1 MGWLPATNRRGAS
14 PADAL
19 EAGDEATER
28 TVPES
33 EVRGLPGTVARA
45 VPYAA
50 RAECHIRPGPIVFR
64 LAAGSPSVLP
74 SIEPSGATMT
84 EREERDPGAR
94 ARSAP
99 RRLRFAGLGAVV
111 LLAAACGESPT
122 EPLGG
127 GGSEITRLP
136 RALSAAEAEIIGAGN
151 SFAFGLLAQANRPGD
166 NLFLSPFSAS
176 MALGMTMNGAGGET
190 WSQMRD
196 VLGFDGL
203 AEEEINAAYASLL
216 ELLVGLDPAVE
227 TAVGNSVWTRLGFP
241 VREDFLAA
249 VRETFDAEVAELDFA
264 GPAASGRINGW
275 VREATKGRIEE
286 IVPSPIPGGVL
297 MYLINA
303 VYLKAPWASPFDP
316 SDTRSEP
323 FRLDDGSVRT
333 VPLMSLRSHFAY
345 LENDRFQAVD
355 LPYGGGAFS
364 MTVLLPR
371 PGASVDGLVASLDAA
386 QWEGITSGFR
396 ETDLQIFLP
405 RFRMAY
411 ERTLNDDLAA
421 LGMVDAFDRAR
432 ADLTRLST
440 VAGLF
445 ISEVKQKA
453 WVEVNEEGTEAA
465 AATVVAVNESAVP
478 VVRADRPF
486 LFLIRERLSGTILFA
501 GKFASPP
508 AG

>member
-1 MGWLPATNRRGAS
+1 MTKRE
-14 PADAL
+14 D
-19 EAGDEATER
+19 GD
-28 TVPES
+28 P
-33 EVRGLPGTVARA
+33 PARA
-45 VPYAA
+45 
-50 RAECHIRPGPIVFR
+50 
-64 LAAGSPSVLP
+64 
-74 SIEPSGATMT
+74 PSGA
-84 EREERDPGAR
+84 
-94 ARSAP
+94 
-99 RRLRFAGLGAVV
+99 RRLRFSGLGAVV
-111 LLAAACGESPT
+111 LLAAAACGESPT
-122 EPLGG
+122 EPTGG
-127 GGSEITRLP
+127 VNEITQLP
-136 RALSAAEAEIIGAGN
+136 RALSAAEVEIVGAGN
-151 SFAFGLLAQANRPGD
+151 RFAFRLLAQASRPGD
-166 NLFLSPFSAS
+166 NLFLSPLSAS
-176 MALGMTMNGAGGET
+176 MALGMTMNGAAGET
-190 WSQMRD
+190 WSQMRE

-203 AEEEINAAYASLL
+203 AEEEINAAYASLI

-241 VREDFLAA
+241 VHADFLAA
-249 VRETFDAEVAELDFA
+249 VRETFDAEVVELDFA
-264 GPAASGRINGW
+264 SPAASGRINDW
-275 VREATKGRIEE
+275 VKAATNGRIED

-297 MYLINA
+297 MYLINT
-303 VYLKAPWASPFDP
+303 VYFKAPWTFPFDP

-333 VPLMSLRSHFAY
+333 VPLMSLRSDFAY

-364 MTVLLPR
+364 MTVLVPR
-371 PGASVDGLVASLDAA
+371 PGASVDGLAASLDAA
-386 QWEGITSGFR
+386 RWEAIVSGLR

-421 LGMVDAFDRAR
+421 LGMIDAFDRAR

-440 VAGLF
+440 VPGLW
-445 ISEVKQKA
+445 ISEVKQKS

-486 LFLIRERLSGTILFA
+486 LFLIRERLSGAILFA

-508 AG
+508 AA